1 MATTKQT
8 SIYPINVQFDG
19 KFDVNMLER
28 QLRGAENGSIV
39 HRPASLNLNLNLNNR
54 CFRGKHENGNKTA
67 QAKFNRQTCSIHSDL
82 EF

>member
-28 QLRGAENGSIV
+28 QQRSVENGSIV
-39 HRPASLNLNLNLNNR
+39 HRPASLNLNLNNR
-54 CFRGKHENGNKTA
+54 RFRGKNENGNKPA
-67 QAKFNRQTCSIHSDL
+67 QAKFNRQTCSIHS
-82 EF
+82 EFG

>member
-28 QLRGAENGSIV
+28 QLRSAENGSMV
-39 HRPASLNLNLNLNNR
+39 HRPASLNLNLNNR
-54 CFRGKHENGNKTA
+54 RFRGKHENGNKPA